1 MTSHQLPDLRVVP
14 HEFTP
19 ADLCGGHVVLDFVNT
34 AAGLNRD
41 PRDWLDRYARLV
53 GWAELAGICDA
64 SLRRELIAQDRAS
77 PRRGQV
83 ALVRTRLLR
92 SALYALIHS
101 IRDGI
106 RPPAV
111 AVEELQQW
119 CRRGGAAVQ
128 LQWHRDGS
136 LRSSVESCGLDLIG
150 VAIALAAVELLSR
163 PLVGQ
168 LGVCAGR
175 NCGWLFLDMSKSRR
189 RRWCDMKTC
198 GNAAKASRHYRR
210 QRSGSSRLTKVPPLR

>member
-1 MTSHQLPDLRVVP
+1 MISHAIPSLRVVP
-14 HEFTP
+14 HDFAP
-19 ADLCGGHVVLDFVNT
+19 ADLCSGHVALDFVNT

-41 PRDWLDRYARLV
+41 PRDWLDGYARLV
-53 GWAELAGICDA
+53 EWAEVAGICDA
-64 SLRRELIAQDRAS
+64 ALRRKLIAQDRAS
-77 PRRGQV
+77 PGRGRA
-83 ALVRTRLLR
+83 ALVRARLLR
-92 SALYALIHS
+92 SALYALIHC
-101 IRDGI
+101 IRNGI

-119 CRRGGAAVQ
+119 CRRGGAGLQ
-128 LQWHRDGS
+128 LRWHRDGS
-136 LRSSVESCGLDLIG
+136 LHSTLDACSLNLIG
-150 VAIALAAVELLSR
+150 VTVALAAVELLSQ
-163 PLVGQ
+163 PLAGQ

-210 QRSGSSRLTKVPPLR
+210 QRLAAGA